1 MIDEGGVREARGETR
16 EYGTEMVCT
25 VTVRERDYGRHTHKM
40 DGLL

>member
-25 VTVRERDYGRHTHKM
+25 VTVRGRETTVDTHMM